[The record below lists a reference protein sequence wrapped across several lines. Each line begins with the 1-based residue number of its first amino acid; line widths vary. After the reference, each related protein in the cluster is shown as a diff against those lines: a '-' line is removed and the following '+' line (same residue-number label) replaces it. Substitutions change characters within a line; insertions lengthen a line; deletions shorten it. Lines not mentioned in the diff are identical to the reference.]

1 MRTRK
6 RYKLDR
12 IHVTPLQSRPA
23 SWSFAGTA
31 MRGTELAYAVIDFNF
46 PSRNEWEFIVRVPSD
61 RKGRIEVRPRTT
73 PNLKAWAELPDRS
86 LTFSLATRGTSRGKW
101 YGQVALADPA
111 GERSK
116 AVVNT
121 DERHALPHWFTELH
135 GRMRSKET
143 VKPTRGTD
151 GNALVILVAPGDH
164 PAMIRMFFA
173 TKVWIL
179 SERIIL

>member
-1 MRTRK
+1 MRTHK

-12 IHVTPLQSRPA
+12 IHVVPLQSRPA

-31 MRGTELAYAVIDFNF
+31 LRGTEVAYAVTDANF
-46 PSRNEWEFIVRVPSD
+46 SARNQWEFIVRVPTD
-61 RKGRIEVRPRTT
+61 KKGRIEVRPRTT
-73 PNLKAWAELPDRS
+73 PNVKAWDELPDRS

-111 GERSK
+111 GEHSK
-116 AVVNT
+116 TVVNV
-121 DERHALPHWFTELH
+121 DERQALPHWFSELR
-135 GRMRSKET
+135 GRMRRKEA

-151 GNALVILVAPGDH
+151 ANALVVLVPPGDH
-164 PAMIRMFFA
+164 AAMIRLFFA

-179 SERIIL
+179 SERIVL